1 MNKQKKFLVSF
12 LILASVLVLT
22 SVVSANQIATIT
34 NLNVNSLNGV
44 GNGQMIAVLAG
55 NSVPVSVTYSKR
67 K

>member
-44 GNGQMIAVLAG
+44 GNGASRCAG
-55 NSVPVSVTYSKR
+55 ASPQISA
-67 K
+67 